1 MRTAQGGAAGANIQ
15 HPLTS
20 AYGTLP
26 TFSGCR
32 IQVRLPAHCRR
43 SGLTARRPCC
53 PLPPDLLRVEPEAA
67 LHGAIQFAPDDAVTH
82 LVYEKIE
89 DIAPALLALL
99 NPRRFH
105 GEVVY
110 VDDRSAPTAAAPHAL
125 GLGGVQDAAVARSLH
140 LARLLQPAGHAFD
153 V

>member
-1 MRTAQGGAAGANIQ
+1 MSQMGFFDIANRYAGLDAKND
-15 HPLTS
+15 PLVKID
-20 AYGTLP
+20 AVVP
-26 TFSGCR
+26 WED
-32 IQVRLPAHCRR
+32 
-43 SGLTARRPCC
+43 
-53 PLPPDLLRVEPEAA
+53 LPPDLLRVEPEAA

-82 LVYEKIE
+82 IVYENIE

-125 GLGGVQDAAVARSLH
+125 GLGGVQDAAVARSLY